1 MSLERQL
8 EYNSASMGKRF
19 LTCLIDLIFYY
30 IIVFIFGFLFAVITS
45 VFFTETYFK
54 FANNDKILMNL
65 IAYSLLFFYYLFSEY
80 LTGKTLGK
88 LITGT
93 KIVDIEGNKPSFKM
107 SLIRTLCRFI
117 PFDGLSF
124 LFGQGRGWHDTI
136 AKSYV
141 IDSKY
146 IV

>member
-54 FANNDKILMNL
+54 FANNEKILMNL

-93 KIVDIEGNKPSFKM
+93 KVVDIEGNKPSFKM
-107 SLIRTLCRFI
+107 ALIRTLCRFI

-136 AKSYV
+136 ANSYV